1 MKITTLAMIPAFATS
16 LLTGC
21 AMEPGDELA
30 DDGDAA
36 ETAQGDTSDQA
47 GSEVVALDAR
57 AAAAAEAQS
66 PGKLGTVSVHPTLAT
81 WYTGSIAVGATQHW
95 SWNNANVTHA
105 FHVGLSPVG
114 ASTASA
120 CQLEVTRTYD
130 VQKYGGEREFHF
142 DIKNTGSIA
151 CGANILL
158 DSKARSSTWETG
170 GMEPGTSKSWTW
182 NNANPITASY
192 FVGVSPSGATSANSC
207 MLEVTRTWYVE
218 QTTGEREFKFTVKNI
233 GAIACQGDVQLAAT
247 SSVPSIFSTS
257 TIGVGAT
264 HLYVWNNANPLTRL
278 YVAGLVPAASSATA
292 CQLEITQT
300 YYKQIIDTDG
310 SAERKFYMVI
320 KNIGALACGASIL
333 LNNLD

>member
-1 MKITTLAMIPAFATS
+1 MKITNLAMIPAFVTS
-16 LLTGC
+16 LLAGC

-36 ETAQGDTSDQA
+36 QAAQGDTSDQA
-47 GSEVVALDAR
+47 GSEDVARDAR

-66 PGKLGTVSVHPTLAT
+66 PGKLGTVSVNPTLAT

-95 SWNNANVTHA
+95 YWNNANLTHA
-105 FHVGLSPVG
+105 FQVGLSPVG

-158 DSKARSSTWETG
+158 DSKARSSTWDTG
-170 GMEPGTSKSWTW
+170 GIEPGASKSWTW
-182 NNANPITASY
+182 NNASPITASF
-192 FVGVSPSGATSANSC
+192 FVGVSPSGATSANNCSI
-207 MLEVTRTWYVE
+207 EVTRTWYVE
-218 QTTGEREFKFTVKNI
+218 QPTGEREFKFTVKNI
-233 GAIACQGDVQLAAT
+233 GAIACQGDIQLAAT
-247 SSVPSIFSTS
+247 SSVPSIFST
-257 TIGVGAT
+257 GVIPVGGTYAS
-264 HLYVWNNANPLTRL
+264 HWNNANPLTRL
-278 YVAGLVPAASSATA
+278 YVPGLAPAASSTTA

-300 YYKQIIDTDG
+300 YYRQVIGSDG
-310 SAERKFYMVI
+310 SAEREFYFVV
-320 KNIGALACGASIL
+320 KNIGSLACGASFL